1 VTPEG
6 CGWGSELS
14 TYVSGYLSIYLYVRL
29 SICLSICLCT
39 YLLSIYL
46 TVCLSDYP
54 TTWLPIYLSICLS
67 ICLSVCLSIVYLS
80 DFQSFRHYLTLRL
93 SDSLFVFVLSV
104 YPLHLSDLFVS
115 PPHVEHFSL
124 RNVPHG
130 TTAYLFSIPPRPL
143 VFTTL
148 DLRDCFAPQQ
158 NALFRHGRSK
168 SGPRPSVFNTF
179 DESASRQMHL
189 LLRHLNVQKWPENM

>member
-1 VTPEG
+1 M
-6 CGWGSELS
+6 
-14 TYVSGYLSIYLYVRL
+14 YLSIIYLSDCL
-29 SICLSICLCT
+29 SIWLSNYLITDLSVNLSVYLFICLSI
-39 YLLSIYL
+39 Y
-46 TVCLSDYP
+46 
-54 TTWLPIYLSICLS
+54 CLS
-67 ICLSVCLSIVYLS
+67 IWFSVFPTLSDSPPIWLSVCLCSVCLSTSSIWS
-80 DFQSFRHYLTLRL
+80 
-93 SDSLFVFVLSV
+93 
-104 YPLHLSDLFVS
+104 FVS
-115 PPHVEHFSL
+115 PPYVEHFSL

-168 SGPRPSVFNTF
+168 SGPRPSVFNTL